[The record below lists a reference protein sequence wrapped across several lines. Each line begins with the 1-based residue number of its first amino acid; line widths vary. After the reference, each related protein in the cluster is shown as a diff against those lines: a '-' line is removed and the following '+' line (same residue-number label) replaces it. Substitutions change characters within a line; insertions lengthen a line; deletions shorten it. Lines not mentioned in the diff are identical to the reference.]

1 MTEKET
7 PEKENDGNV
16 INKPELI
23 ELMILKCNF
32 TKSESIRAVNSMLDI
47 IQDSLKNNIEVQI
60 RKFGTF
66 IPTIQKAYTGRN
78 PHSGETIEVE
88 EKRSLRFKPSK
99 ILKNYIN
106 DEISGE
112 DEDSE
117 DE

>member
-1 MTEKET
+1 MTEKDVT
-7 PEKENDGNV
+7 IEKDNGNV

-23 ELMILKCNF
+23 DLMILKCNF
-32 TKSESIRAVNSMLDI
+32 TKSESTRAVTSIIDI
-47 IQDSLKNNIEVQI
+47 IQESLKNNIEVQI

-78 PHSGETIEVE
+78 PHSGETIEVA
-88 EKRSLRFKPSK
+88 EKRSLKFKPSK

-106 DEISGE
+106 DEID
-112 DEDSE
+112 DEIDD